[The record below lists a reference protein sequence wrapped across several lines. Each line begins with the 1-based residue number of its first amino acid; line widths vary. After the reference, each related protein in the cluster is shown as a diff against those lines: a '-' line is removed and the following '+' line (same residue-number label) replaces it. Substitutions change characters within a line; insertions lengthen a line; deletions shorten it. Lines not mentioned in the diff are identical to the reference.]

1 MKKALLFFTLMIVG
15 FSSFAQSSATT
26 NAVTNIT
33 PTSVTLNGFVDNQSG
48 DVASAKF
55 AWGLNPSGP
64 YSAVYA
70 QDVADGSTATVSVN
84 LTGLTPGTTYKFRVR
99 LFDIDDVPFVS
110 GSYLTFTT
118 SAVTAP
124 TVTIG
129 AAFTSITSNSA
140 NNTTNNATSDGGSP
154 ITDKGMVYGTS
165 TNPDLSNSVFSTG
178 TSGTGTYNSSLTGLN
193 AGTTYYAR
201 AYATNAVG
209 TSYSTSEY
217 SFTTLASQPN
227 TQATINSI
235 TSASYGSLTINYTA
249 GSGSSRLIYI
259 RETNQVTN
267 NPSNGVSN
275 YSANT
280 VFGAGSDLGNGTY
293 VVFNGGGAKGSL
305 TVTGLDS
312 TKDYYVRVAE
322 YSGSGT
328 TTNYNLLD
336 NQLGTDGTTFPV
348 VLVSFT
354 GKNTA
359 EGINLNWS
367 TASEFNNNYFILE
380 KSMDGSEFN
389 QIGKVEGA
397 GNSNLMTHYEFN
409 DNNLAEKYAY
419 YRLRQVDF
427 DGRFTLSKTIM
438 VNKNESDFEISRIVT
453 YSKSASM
460 FISNKSKE
468 DGIIEVMDASG
479 KLIFVSHQVNH
490 NQEVIVPLTTKGLYF
505 VRVIVGT
512 ETLSQ
517 KFVF

>member
-15 FSSFAQSSATT
+15 FSSFAQSIAITNSA
-26 NAVTNIT
+26 NHIT
-33 PTSVTLNGFVDNQSG
+33 QTSATLNGYVENYSG

-55 AWGLNPSGP
+55 AWGLSPSGP
-64 YSAVYA
+64 YSAVYS
-70 QDVADGSTATVSVN
+70 QDVANDSITTVSIN
-84 LTGLTPGTTYKFRVR
+84 LTGLTPATAYKFRIR
-99 LFDIDDVPFVS
+99 LFDADDVPFVS
-110 GSYLTFTT
+110 GSYIAFTT
-118 SAVTAP
+118 SAVTTP
-124 TVTIG
+124 TVDLG
-129 AAFTSITSNSA
+129 FAFSSITANSA
-140 NNTTNNATSDGGSP
+140 NNTSNNATSDGGSP

-235 TSASYGSLTINYTA
+235 TSASYGNLTINYTA

-312 TKDYYVRVAE
+312 TKDYYVRIAE

-336 NQLGTDGTTFPV
+336 NQLGTDGSTFPV

-354 GKNTA
+354 GKNTS
-359 EGINLNWS
+359 EGINLNWA

-380 KSMDGSEFN
+380 KSNDGNEFVA
-389 QIGKVEGA
+389 IGKVLGA
-397 GNSNLMTHYEFN
+397 GNSNLMTHYEFT
-409 DNNLAEKYAY
+409 DNNSIEKAAY

-427 DGRFTLSKTIM
+427 DGRFTLSKMII
-438 VNKNESDFEISRIVT
+438 VNQGTKDFGISSIVT

-460 FISNKSKE
+460 FVSNKSNE
-468 DGIIEVMDASG
+468 DGKIEVMDASG
-479 KLIFVSHQVNH
+479 KLVFISHNVIH
-490 NQEVIVPLTTKGLYF
+490 NQEVVVPLTTKGLYF
-505 VRVIVGT
+505 VRVIVGN